1 MEELLAFPETIF
13 WLPTGKSISK
23 WQIFYL
29 VTCPIDTFCIKKLIF
44 TDSNLKNIG
53 RAFAVNAEKGWLHSK
68 SQKNLIS

>member
-1 MEELLAFPETIF
+1 MEDLLAFPETIF

-53 RAFAVNAEKGWLHSK
+53 
-68 SQKNLIS
+68 